1 MSRTLV
7 SLILAAS
14 MVSGVFFFTLN
25 NSAEY
30 DEDFY
35 EYQPYLSYDLH
46 IHELE
51 IKRIEMCINDSDF
64 RIKCCFDFDFP
75 KSTLTCLGGD
85 AGCLSD
91 ENTTYYHNLAI

>member
-7 SLILAAS
+7 SLLLAAS
-14 MVSGVFFFTLN
+14 MVSGVFFFTIN

-35 EYQPYLSYDLH
+35 EHQPYLSYDLH

-64 RIKCCFDFDFP
+64 RIHNYCHFDFDFP
-75 KSTLTCLGGD
+75 ESITLTCLGGD
-85 AGCLSD
+85 AGLSLI
-91 ENTTYYHNLAI
+91 HI